1 MTRADPLPSALQG
14 AAFTISRAREFGVTR
29 SRLRAKDLVIPT
41 RGVRAAAR
49 DEIPTPTDETPT
61 QRMQRLKIDLIQR
74 ANDVAPALTP
84 EQFFTGSTGM
94 LLVTSPIPYVTGSR
108 LDLHV
113 AARHPAGMPRRDGLS
128 GHRLG
133 PRDPARWRA
142 GTLPI
147 EDPARMWRQ
156 AANEWS
162 VDDLIIAGDHL
173 VLPKRRLLTIDDLR
187 AEIAALRR
195 GNAKLLKAMEEIR
208 VGAESSEESTLRLVL
223 VRAGLPRPELNWD
236 LRAANGRF
244 IARLDICWPRYR
256 VASEYD
262 GRVHAEDDKQFA
274 RDADR
279 WDDVRHVNWDLVRI
293 LSHHVRPDP
302 QVAVDKVTRALY
314 DAGWRPG
321 RD

>member
-1 MTRADPLPSALQG
+1 M
-14 AAFTISRAREFGVTR
+14 E
-29 SRLRAKDLVIPT
+29 
-41 RGVRAAAR
+41 
-49 DEIPTPTDETPT
+49 
-61 QRMQRLKIDLIQR
+61 RLKTELIQR
-74 ANDVAPALTP
+74 AKDNAPALTP
-84 EQFFTGSTGM
+84 EQFYTGSTGM
-94 LLVTSPIPYVTGSR
+94 LLVKAPIPYTTESR
-108 LDLHV
+108 FDLHV
-113 AARHPAGMPRRDGLS
+113 AARHPAGMPRREGLT

-133 PRDPARWRA
+133 ARDPAPWRVE
-142 GTLPI
+142 GLPI
-147 EDPARMWRQ
+147 EHPARMWRQ
-156 AANEWS
+156 AADEWS
-162 VDDLIIAGDHL
+162 VDDLIIAGDNL
-173 VLPKRRLLTIDDLR
+173 VLPKRQLLTIDDLH

-195 GNAKLLKAMEEIR
+195 GNAKLLKAVEEIR

-244 IARLDICWPRYR
+244 IARLDICWPRHR

-279 WDDVRHVNWDLVRI
+279 WDEVRHVNWDLVRI

-302 QVAVDKVTRALY
+302 QVAVDKVARALY
-314 DAGWRPG
+314 SAGWRPG